1 MFVSWSNMTYKM
13 MKKRMVK
20 EEQIKIPKSLFKKYA
35 GKRVA
40 LVGGRVVVATNDAVM
55 SYRIA
60 KEKYPEKKISIFH
73 VPRREDKHL
82 LI

>member
-1 MFVSWSNMTYKM
+1 MQT
-13 MKKRMVK
+13 
-20 EEQIKIPKSLFKKYA
+20 KIPDSIFKKYA

-40 LVGGRVVVATNDAVM
+40 LVNGRVVAVTDDADA
-55 SYRIA
+55 SYKIA
-60 KEKYPEKKISIFH
+60 KEKYPDKKIIIFH